1 MGVIFSVC
9 LPVGCEGYRLRRLL
23 QVLIALSLSCSRPQI
38 EKIMTLIG
46 AGIDF
51 SRDQQYAT
59 PGRVPSLL
67 PFHAIQH
74 REIDRVISNSELN
87 YH

>member
-1 MGVIFSVC
+1 MEISSCSQSHGGGGDGGDGGDGGEGEGGRFYPFYFLIFS
-9 LPVGCEGYRLRRLL
+9 
-23 QVLIALSLSCSRPQI
+23 LSSQI

-59 PGRVPSLL
+59 PGTVLNVLL
-67 PFHAIQH
+67 SQTLL
-74 REIDRVISNSELN
+74 RSQVSSMS
-87 YH
+87 

>member
-1 MGVIFSVC
+1 MRW
-9 LPVGCEGYRLRRLL
+9 LP
-23 QVLIALSLSCSRPQI
+23 QVLISLFCSCPQI

-59 PGRVPSLL
+59 PGKVCLL
-67 PFHAIQH
+67 LLFYA
-74 REIDRVISNSELN
+74 VKF
-87 YH
+87 